1 MDVNTLP
8 DALRNDTL
16 FQCGHCSRKHSEGYV
31 PRNSELDAGRLFELL
46 QAGEEAAA
54 IGNSLTSPFWI
65 LDVLYLQVL
74 SSVRNIL
81 GEAALAQLR
90 CILGAV
96 VLAKEQLSPAALEAL
111 LNLDPG
117 TVSCFLSRLSAILI
131 LPAPGDEA
139 LPIRLIHTSFVNFIV
154 DQSRCTQRAF
164 LITPVI
170 HHAIL
175 AKGCLRALVTLQ
187 HNICDVDPKHHRL
200 LNSEI
205 PDLQEKIAWHLT
217 PERQYAVKFW
227 SYHLV
232 HAEIDKQLMDTLQ
245 VFCDDHLLDWL
256 EALSLLGCMDVAIA
270 ALQSAQQLLKVSTTT
285 CPFLVT
291 PCKDLTV
298 FGCTEVVSPT
308 YRYPDTVVRLRAHR
322 PRILCRHPHVLL
334 RSSQGHDHVRP
345 ATLGTPSTA

>member
-1 MDVNTLP
+1 MARYSHNPLLILAP
-8 DALRNDTL
+8 SSYSSYGRSHALL
-16 FQCGHCSRKHSEGYV
+16 S
-31 PRNSELDAGRLFELL
+31 
-46 QAGEEAAA
+46 
-54 IGNSLTSPFWI
+54 SLTHASSGLVYKEDI
-65 LDVLYLQVL
+65 LCPC
-74 SSVRNIL
+74 SSVVRSQTEDSL
-81 GEAALAQLR
+81 CAAYR
-90 CILGAV
+90 
-96 VLAKEQLSPAALEAL
+96 
-111 LNLDPG
+111 
-117 TVSCFLSRLSAILI
+117 SRVHHILI

-170 HHAIL
+170 YHAIL
-175 AKGCLRALVTLQ
+175 AKGCLRALVTLR
-187 HNICDVDPKHHRL
+187 HNICEVNPKHHRL

-205 PDLQEKIAWHLT
+205 PNLQEKIAWHLT
-217 PERQYAVKFW
+217 SERQYAVKYW

-232 HAEIDKQLMDTLQ
+232 HAEIDKQLMDALQ
-245 VFCDDHLLDWL
+245 VLCDDHLLDWL

-308 YRYPDTVVRLRAHR
+308 YRYPDTVVQLRAHR

-334 RSSQGHDHVRP
+334 RSSEGHDHVRP
-345 ATLGTPSTA
+345 TTLGPLSTA